1 MIRTL
6 TAVSLF
12 TLAIIFALPWF
23 ILWTL
28 LSGKPEV
35 MYRVSMNA
43 IDFIMRLIGVRV
55 AVEGLENIPSGT
67 CIFVAN
73 HVSNVDPLAFVPHIP
88 RRVSLLLK
96 KELFRIPILSWGMRL
111 AKFVSVDRASRQGA
125 ARSLKQSLR
134 YLQQGLSFA
143 VYPEGTRSPDGRLRP
158 FKKGAFVMAI
168 QAKVPIVPVSIV
180 GAQKV
185 MRKDEWVT
193 HPGRVII
200 RFGPLVDV
208 SQYSIARRAELVAR
222 VHELVAAGLPPEQQ
236 PLSSAPPPSQPES
249 AKSL

>member
-6 TAVSLF
+6 TAVALC
-12 TLAIIFALPWF
+12 TLAIIFVLPWF

-28 LSGKPEV
+28 LSGKPDL

-55 AVEGLENIPSGT
+55 AVEGLENIPPGT

-73 HVSNVDPLAFVPHIP
+73 HVSNVDPLAFAPHIP
-88 RRVSLLLK
+88 RRVSLMLK
-96 KELFRIPILSWGMRL
+96 KELFRIPILSCGMRL
-111 AKFVSVDRASRQGA
+111 AKFVAVDRASRQGA
-125 ARSLKQSLR
+125 AQSLKQSLR
-134 YLQQGLSFA
+134 YLHQGLSFA
-143 VYPEGTRSPDGRLRP
+143 VYPEGTRSPDGCLRP

-168 QAKVPIVPVSIV
+168 EAKVPIVPVSIV

-185 MRKDEWVT
+185 MRKDEWAI
-193 HPGRVII
+193 HPGGVII

-208 SQYSIARRAELVAR
+208 SQYSVARRAELVAR

-236 PLSSAPPPSQPES
+236 PLSGALQPSQPE
-249 AKSL
+249 KSL